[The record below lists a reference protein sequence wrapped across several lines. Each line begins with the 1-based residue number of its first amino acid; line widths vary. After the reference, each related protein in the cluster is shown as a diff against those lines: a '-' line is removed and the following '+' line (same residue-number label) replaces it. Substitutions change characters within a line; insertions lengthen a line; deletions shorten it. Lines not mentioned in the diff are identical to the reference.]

1 MNNMKEKSLIKSG
14 KIMYIYNVMKKY
26 TDVEH
31 PVKIAEII
39 ELVKNEYGEE
49 ISESTVKRDLKVL
62 EQKLNVV
69 IGKIDHKYYIEKDDN
84 ELEVSEIRCL
94 VDMISYSRFIEE
106 KQAKQLTYKL
116 IKQLNVYEQE
126 GFVGYKKYMK
136 DAKTINQEVFFNIE
150 IITEAIQNKKH
161 IKFGYYKYNLKKQ
174 TELIRTF
181 DVSPITIICEIG
193 EYYLIGIDS
202 DKILKYFRLDRM
214 KDTTIIDGKETNI
227 TKKELDDFVGASIGM
242 YSGKKEKVQAICDNS
257 LIDDAIESFG
267 KDVIITQYDK
277 DRFKMETEVS
287 LKGFKNWALRHLED
301 AEIIYPLDLRKNI
314 IEILNSSI
322 SKYKK

>member
-1 MNNMKEKSLIKSG
+1 MKERSLIKSG

-49 ISESTVKRDLKVL
+49 ISDSTVKRDLKVL
-62 EQKLNVV
+62 EEKLNVI

-94 VDMISYSRFIEE
+94 VDMINYSRFIEE

-116 IKQLNVYEQE
+116 IKQLNTYEQE
-126 GFVGYKKYMK
+126 EFVGYKKYMK
-136 DAKTINQEVFFNIE
+136 DAKTINKDVFLNIE
-150 IITEAIQNKKH
+150 IITEAIQNKKY
-161 IKFGYYKYNLKKQ
+161 IKFGYYKYNLKKE

-193 EYYLIGIDS
+193 EYYLIGIDA
-202 DKILKYFRLDRM
+202 DRILKYFRLDRM
-214 KDTTIIDGKETNI
+214 KDAEIKEGKFVNI
-227 TKKELDDFVGASIGM
+227 TKKELDDFVQSSVGM
-242 YSGKKEKVQAICDNS
+242 YAGKKEKVQAICDNS

-267 KDVIITQYDK
+267 KDVKITQYDK

-287 LKGFKNWALRHLED
+287 LRGFKNWALRHLSD
-301 AEIIYPLDLRKNI
+301 AEVIYPEKLKN
-314 IEILNSSI
+314 EIYELLK
-322 SKYKK
+322 SKLKNK